1 MHKWLQKW
9 LQKCYCMHSWCQGCG
24 GLYVNDVIMWYDA
37 TIFEIYILFKRDIDT
52 WNMLNIILR
61 NYSWAYLDMHINEK
75 NKFSNHA
82 CIHMQFKFING
93 MITVIFISCTSACIS
108 PISFE
113 ASPHMCVWYLLY
125 ALLRHVVPHNDESC
139 RLTMPVVKF
148 VPKAGVN
155 NVLALFLLM
164 AWHRLGDKR
173 LSEPTLVS
181 FLTHIIVPVPERVKT
196 IS

>member
-9 LQKCYCMHSWCQGCG
+9 LQKCYCMHSWWQGCG

-108 PISFE
+108 PISCE
-113 ASPHMCVWYLLY
+113 ASPLCVSDIYCMHCY
-125 ALLRHVVPHNDESC
+125 ATWCPITTRVVASQCPSSN
-139 RLTMPVVKF
+139 
-148 VPKAGVN
+148 
-155 NVLALFLLM
+155 
-164 AWHRLGDKR
+164 
-173 LSEPTLVS
+173 S
-181 FLTHIIVPVPERVKT
+181 FLKLE
-196 IS
+196 